1 METHI
6 AILEEITSKM
16 ANVCLHSFPWNV
28 NTINEIYNIGDD
40 SMAELKVIYGNTNAR
55 DFCVKEEKQS
65 YIQMDEIMKR
75 LFSLQNKVPII
86 DFLNAVYKDN
96 ISYSAKITYGNR
108 EITSLDK
115 EKIKF
120 ISFYADMYIRVEDDE
135 RVLEYEI
142 EFQTVYDNSMAIRM
156 FRYGF
161 ERAVRLADF
170 KNMGDTIT
178 MNLPEPYLIVLEE
191 DNKTPDEIKLKIVIP
206 KDNEFVY
213 KTNVLKYWKYDL
225 DRLYKENMYLLYPLQ
240 IFKLRKEMQYISSL
254 SKPFEDK
261 KKRMKIIYERLKII
275 IKNTLKY
282 IDKAYENG
290 KINIRDY
297 DEMTTI
303 IENINSY
310 FLDMYGKYEN
320 IDEEVRN
327 MVKSFYDPK
336 VEERGIEKGIEKGKI
351 EVARNLLKMGMDL
364 LAIVQATGLSKEE
377 IKKIEADMN

>member
-1 METHI
+1 MQ
-6 AILEEITSKM
+6 EI
-16 ANVCLHSFPWNV
+16 F
-28 NTINEIYNIGDD
+28 
-40 SMAELKVIYGNTNAR
+40 
-55 DFCVKEEKQS
+55 
-65 YIQMDEIMKR
+65 
-75 LFSLQNKVPII
+75 
-86 DFLNAVYKDN
+86 
-96 ISYSAKITYGNR
+96 
-108 EITSLDK
+108 
-115 EKIKF
+115 
-120 ISFYADMYIRVEDDE
+120 
-135 RVLEYEI
+135 
-142 EFQTVYDNSMAIRM
+142 
-156 FRYGF
+156 
-161 ERAVRLADF
+161 
-170 KNMGDTIT
+170 
-178 MNLPEPYLIVLEE
+178 
-191 DNKTPDEIKLKIVIP
+191 LKIVIP

-213 KTNVLKYWKYDL
+213 KANVLKYWKYDL

-275 IKNTLKY
+275 IKNTLEY

-336 VEERGIEKGIEKGKI
+336 VEERGIQKGMVQGIEKGKI

-364 LAIVQATGLSKEE
+364 LAIVKATGLSKEE
-377 IKKIEADMN
+377 IKKIEADIN

>member
-1 METHI
+1 
-6 AILEEITSKM
+6 
-16 ANVCLHSFPWNV
+16 
-28 NTINEIYNIGDD
+28 
-40 SMAELKVIYGNTNAR
+40 
-55 DFCVKEEKQS
+55 
-65 YIQMDEIMKR
+65 
-75 LFSLQNKVPII
+75 
-86 DFLNAVYKDN
+86 
-96 ISYSAKITYGNR
+96 
-108 EITSLDK
+108 
-115 EKIKF
+115 
-120 ISFYADMYIRVEDDE
+120 
-135 RVLEYEI
+135 
-142 EFQTVYDNSMAIRM
+142 
-156 FRYGF
+156 
-161 ERAVRLADF
+161 
-170 KNMGDTIT
+170 
-178 MNLPEPYLIVLEE
+178 
-191 DNKTPDEIKLKIVIP
+191 
-206 KDNEFVY
+206 
-213 KTNVLKYWKYDL
+213 
-225 DRLYKENMYLLYPLQ
+225 
-240 IFKLRKEMQYISSL
+240 L

-275 IKNTLKY
+275 IKNTLEY

-336 VEERGIEKGIEKGKI
+336 VEERGIQKGMEKGMVQGIEKGKI

>member
-1 METHI
+1 M
-6 AILEEITSKM
+6 EEI
-16 ANVCLHSFPWNV
+16 
-28 NTINEIYNIGDD
+28 
-40 SMAELKVIYGNTNAR
+40 
-55 DFCVKEEKQS
+55 Q
-65 YIQMDEIMKR
+65 
-75 LFSLQNKVPII
+75 
-86 DFLNAVYKDN
+86 
-96 ISYSAKITYGNR
+96 
-108 EITSLDK
+108 
-115 EKIKF
+115 
-120 ISFYADMYIRVEDDE
+120 
-135 RVLEYEI
+135 
-142 EFQTVYDNSMAIRM
+142 
-156 FRYGF
+156 
-161 ERAVRLADF
+161 
-170 KNMGDTIT
+170 
-178 MNLPEPYLIVLEE
+178 
-191 DNKTPDEIKLKIVIP
+191 
-206 KDNEFVY
+206 
-213 KTNVLKYWKYDL
+213 
-225 DRLYKENMYLLYPLQ
+225 
-240 IFKLRKEMQYISSL
+240 SL

-275 IKNTLKY
+275 IKNTLEY

-336 VEERGIEKGIEKGKI
+336 VEERGIQKGMEKGMVQGIEKGKI

>member
-1 METHI
+1 
-6 AILEEITSKM
+6 
-16 ANVCLHSFPWNV
+16 
-28 NTINEIYNIGDD
+28 
-40 SMAELKVIYGNTNAR
+40 
-55 DFCVKEEKQS
+55 
-65 YIQMDEIMKR
+65 
-75 LFSLQNKVPII
+75 
-86 DFLNAVYKDN
+86 
-96 ISYSAKITYGNR
+96 
-108 EITSLDK
+108 
-115 EKIKF
+115 
-120 ISFYADMYIRVEDDE
+120 
-135 RVLEYEI
+135 
-142 EFQTVYDNSMAIRM
+142 
-156 FRYGF
+156 
-161 ERAVRLADF
+161 
-170 KNMGDTIT
+170 
-178 MNLPEPYLIVLEE
+178 
-191 DNKTPDEIKLKIVIP
+191 
-206 KDNEFVY
+206 
-213 KTNVLKYWKYDL
+213 
-225 DRLYKENMYLLYPLQ
+225 
-240 IFKLRKEMQYISSL
+240 
-254 SKPFEDK
+254 
-261 KKRMKIIYERLKII
+261 MKIIYERLKII